1 MKNLKLNILFF
12 LSAGIAFTSCNED
25 TPDVNN
31 PTDAHGAYIINY
43 GNYGEGGAS
52 ISKFDYENDEI
63 TNNYYYNQND
73 GLELISNIQYACE
86 YNENIYMMG
95 NNSDE
100 IIITDRM
107 FKQSIVGITDGISK
121 PRFSVGKDD
130 YLYISC
136 WGENADWD
144 IMPDSYVAKFNITTN
159 EVEEKIEI
167 PGGPEGLAI
176 VDNNLYVAL
185 NYADSIAVVDLNDE
199 STSYIQTPAVTSYFL
214 KDNSNNLYV
223 SLVSTY
229 SDFSDAAGLGYI
241 NTSNNNLEETYTLN
255 GISTEYTSIFSF
267 NSDYSKI
274 YVLGTHYDENWN
286 VLGSVS
292 VFDIESKA
300 FTNFIDDISSPK
312 GVTVNPENG
321 DIYLF
326 IAESV
331 VEGGT
336 FEIYNEAGEL
346 QSDYNVGNS
355 PTMSLF
361 LY

>member
-1 MKNLKLNILFF
+1 MKNLKVHIMLFIAA
-12 LSAGIAFTSCNED
+12 SIAFTACNED
-25 TPDVNN
+25 TPDVKG
-31 PTDAHGAYIINY
+31 PTEAHGAYIINY
-43 GNYGEGGAS
+43 GNYGEGGGS
-52 ISKFDYENDEI
+52 ITKFDYENEEL

-73 GLELISNIQYACE
+73 GLELLSNIQHACE

-100 IIITDRM
+100 IIITDRL
-107 FKQSIVGITDGISK
+107 FNQSISGISEGIAK
-121 PRFSVGKDD
+121 PRFAVGKGD

-136 WGENADWD
+136 WGENVDWD
-144 IMPDSYVAKFNITTN
+144 IMPDSYVAKFNVTTN
-159 EVEEKIEI
+159 VVEKKIEI

-214 KDNSNNLYV
+214 KDINNNLYV
-223 SLVSTY
+223 SLVNTY
-229 SDFSDAAGLGYI
+229 SNPTDKAGLGYI
-241 NTSNNNLEETYTLN
+241 NTSSNNLEETYSFE
-255 GISTEYTSIFSF
+255 GISTEYSSIFSF
-267 NSDYSKI
+267 NCDYSKI
-274 YVLGTHYDENWN
+274 YVLGTQYDENWN
-286 VLGSVS
+286 VIGAIS
-292 VFDIESKA
+292 VFDVESKT

-312 GVTVNPENG
+312 GVTVNPEND

-336 FEIYNEAGEL
+336 FEIYNEEGEL
-346 QSDYNVGNS
+346 QDNYNVGNS

-361 LY
+361 LN